1 VRAPIGLLGLLAVTA
16 LPLGA
21 CEHGIDLR
29 GKVAVPAQ
37 VQRLFSP
44 QHPGELV
51 VKAQIPG
58 QPDIT
63 AQSVI
68 LCEPMADERV
78 IEVRHLELACAG
90 DETAMVSAWVLPRKA
105 AEVSCRQSPS
115 PARRFDPEEAAQ
127 ALASARTAVPVK
139 FAAETSNGC
148 KDASIRF
155 ALTLAPR

>member
-1 VRAPIGLLGLLAVTA
+1 VRAPIPLLGLLAFTA
-16 LPLGA
+16 LPQAA

-37 VQRLFSP
+37 VQRMFSP
-44 QHPGELV
+44 EHPGELV

-68 LCEPMADERV
+68 LCAPTDHERV
-78 IEVRHLELACAG
+78 IDIKHLELACAG

-105 AEVSCRQSPS
+105 EEVSCLQTPS
-115 PARRFDPEEAAQ
+115 PARRLDPQEATQ
-127 ALASARTAVPVK
+127 ALASARTAVPVT